1 MAEQLIKKTEEG
13 HSNVMPKS
21 WIEAITDKSTGES
34 LTHILQGFNMYFL
47 SYTGNTEQT
56 RCQVPKILRKK
67 GLWITYVK
75 YDGNV
80 YTEWYN
86 SNNIDDKSWGNS
98 SNWRVGNNELV
109 GDLTISANGNWVI
122 NGNETEFKAIGEK
135 GNTPLIRVANNK
147 LQVSYD
153 TGNTYH
159 NVDDNPVYTQIRTYN
174 NKLQISTD
182 LGANWVDAS
191 DEIAAYF
198 RFNSGQGNNVGNIQI
213 SRNNKDWNDLSGNF
227 VNNLHI
233 SKYIEVGEALPT
245 SGIAEGTIYAKGP
258 TYAESDTS
266 HNNPIYRLWVYAYKG
281 NTLAWQDNGEF
292 TSIAAGVVQETGSN
306 EKAVMSQKATSV
318 ELNKKANAYYVTSQI
333 YSGAKKNFFENIK
346 INQYGTTSH
355 SEGLILMDGY
365 RTIYPSKDITCSCDA
380 ENFNNC
386 IFVIFDEEYNVVLT
400 KSVGANI
407 TISKEDFP
415 NGKFLIASF
424 PINSKSIIVK
434 QGDTIIWEKH
444 EEGTLEKAVL
454 KNTNYIEGETV
465 EICKDFVYE
474 LYRENDK
481 LYVGEKLQHGCFIL
495 KNLIEVEE
503 GTLIWNSGTSERTCL
518 ICLLDKEKNVVNYW
532 YSNRTSISIDSNVKF
547 VLASFIDT
555 DNVSLIQEGRVL
567 FDKSMIGSKTSGLS
581 SMVESLSLSSKEIS
595 NINQL
600 LDVKLFQPKDS
611 SQSETFNVNVNIG
624 SKYIIYIPKKWKYD
638 YLGNGNTS
646 FFEVYDENK
655 SYIKNTALYQK
666 NGAEYFYEFYPL
678 STSISVLLR
687 KDKGETAYFF
697 LIEMTK
703 KTDLCSLINQTFS
716 FMIGSRGQS
725 IDIIESNGGEYA
737 LTRQFQSL
745 SKTFKNKPLIL
756 SWTSDVHHATNEIKS
771 FIDFSKHFSSYV
783 NDMIHTGDTV
793 IDKIYDTNVFEEIEN
808 GNKVINIIGN
818 HDCYDPNHTYG
829 ELDFADGIASYN
841 KILKNNISNW
851 GVIQPTD
858 AESQGYCYFYKDYS
872 ESKIRLICL
881 DCMHWDNNQKT
892 WFENILNTAITN
904 KMAVIAATH
913 YMFTPNPE
921 GIRECGFHSVYG
933 EKYFPMNAQ
942 SLNGEA
948 ESLVHAAIEKG
959 LSFICWIQGHAHCD
973 FFVKSR
979 NYPEQY
985 GITVTRTSSNVGNET
1000 DSLRG
1005 KYKGKDAFNILAV
1018 DTTVGILTIKRIGD
1032 NYDKFLRKRDILVF
1046 DYINHKIIG

>member
-1 MAEQLIKKTEEG
+1 MSIKISDELHAATTKGKIASAKEVYLTGDTE
-13 HSNVMPKS
+13 N
-21 WIEAITDKSTGES
+21 
-34 LTHILQGFNMYFL
+34 LQ
-47 SYTGNTEQT
+47 Q
-56 RCQVPKILRKK
+56 
-67 GLWITYVK
+67 
-75 YDGNV
+75 
-80 YTEWYN
+80 
-86 SNNIDDKSWGNS
+86 
-98 SNWRVGNNELV
+98 
-109 GDLTISANGNWVI
+109 
-122 NGNETEFKAIGEK
+122 IGEK
-135 GNTPLIRVANNK
+135 THQLEDSIKNIAATGGASTAAAVTFDNAASGMTAINAQAAIEELNTKYNA
-147 LQVSYD
+147 QD
-153 TGNTYH
+153 T
-159 NVDDNPVYTQIRTYN
+159 
-174 NKLQISTD
+174 
-182 LGANWVDAS
+182 
-191 DEIAAYF
+191 EIA
-198 RFNSGQGNNVGNIQI
+198 
-213 SRNNKDWNDLSGNF
+213 
-227 VNNLHI
+227 
-233 SKYIEVGEALPT
+233 
-245 SGIAEGTIYAKGP
+245 
-258 TYAESDTS
+258 
-266 HNNPIYRLWVYAYKG
+266 
-281 NTLAWQDNGEF
+281 
-292 TSIAAGVVQETGSN
+292 
-306 EKAVMSQKATSV
+306 
-318 ELNKKANAYYVTSQI
+318 KKANSADVTLQI
-333 YSGAKKNFFENIK
+333 YSGVKKNFFENIK
-346 INQYGTTSH
+346 VNQYGVSSH
-355 SEGLILMDGY
+355 LEGNILMDGY
-365 RTIYPSKDITCSCDA
+365 RTIDPSKDITCSCDA
-380 ENFNNC
+380 ENFSNS
-386 IFVIFDEEYNVVLT
+386 IIVILNEEYKVVWT
-400 KSVGANI
+400 KGVWANI
-407 TISKEDFP
+407 TIIPKEDFP
-415 NGKFLIASF
+415 NGKFLIATF

-454 KNTNYIEGETV
+454 KNTNYIEGETI
-465 EICKDFVYE
+465 EICKDFAYE
-474 LYRENDK
+474 IYRKNDK
-481 LYVGEKLQHGCFIL
+481 YYVVERLSHGCFIL

-503 GTLIWNSGTSERTCL
+503 GTLIWNSGTSERTCM
-518 ICLLDKEKNVVNYW
+518 ICLLDKEKNLVNYW
-532 YSNRTSISIDSNVKF
+532 YSDRTNISIDSNVKF

-555 DNVSLIQEGRVL
+555 DNVSLIQDGRVL
-567 FDKSMIGSKTSGLS
+567 FDKSMIGNKTSGLS
-581 SMVESLSLSSKEIS
+581 SMVESLSLSSKESLKEIS
-595 NINQL
+595 NINHL
-600 LDVKLFQPKDS
+600 LDVKLFQTEVS
-611 SQSETFNVNVNIG
+611 AQNATFNVNVNIG

-638 YLGNGNTS
+638 YLGNGNAA
-646 FFEVYDENK
+646 FFSVYDENNT
-655 SYIKNTALYQK
+655 YIINSALYQK

-678 STSISVLLR
+678 STSINVLIR
-687 KDKGETAYFF
+687 KDKGETPYFF
-697 LIEMTK
+697 LIEMTE

-725 IDIIESNGGEYA
+725 IDTVESNGGEYA
-737 LTRQFQSL
+737 LTRQLQSL
-745 SKTFKNKPLIL
+745 SKTFRNKPLIL
-756 SWTSDVHHATNEIKS
+756 SWTSDAHHATNEIKS
-771 FIDFSKHFSSYV
+771 FIDFSKHFSSYI

-793 IDKIYDTNVFEEIEN
+793 ADKIYDTNVFEEIEN

-829 ELDFADGIASYN
+829 ESDFADGIASYN

-985 GITVTRTSSNVGNET
+985 GITVTRTSNGVAKET

-1005 KYKGKDAFNILAV
+1005 NYKGKDAFNILAV

>member
-1 MAEQLIKKTEEG
+1 MVNRKGLGQANTFRT
-13 HSNVMPKS
+13 NNN
-21 WIEAITDKSTGES
+21 TSTGYGVAYADEVS
-34 LTHILQGFNMYFL
+34 GHRTVANLTALYALNDWQLSASGDNTDSDAIGQLWYVVNADGNGNGCYYQLKDWSKRNEAAGWSEFKGTGASTAAAVTFDNAASGMTAVTAQGAIDELAAKKFDKASILQELGDA
-47 SYTGNTEQT
+47 E
-56 RCQVPKILRKK
+56 
-67 GLWITYVK
+67 
-75 YDGNV
+75 
-80 YTEWYN
+80 
-86 SNNIDDKSWGNS
+86 DK
-98 SNWRVGNNELV
+98 
-109 GDLTISANGNWVI
+109 
-122 NGNETEFKAIGEK
+122 
-135 GNTPLIRVANNK
+135 
-147 LQVSYD
+147 
-153 TGNTYH
+153 
-159 NVDDNPVYTQIRTYN
+159 
-174 NKLQISTD
+174 
-182 LGANWVDAS
+182 
-191 DEIAAYF
+191 
-198 RFNSGQGNNVGNIQI
+198 
-213 SRNNKDWNDLSGNF
+213 
-227 VNNLHI
+227 
-233 SKYIEVGEALPT
+233 
-245 SGIAEGTIYAKGP
+245 
-258 TYAESDTS
+258 
-266 HNNPIYRLWVYAYKG
+266 
-281 NTLAWQDNGEF
+281 
-292 TSIAAGVVQETGSN
+292 
-306 EKAVMSQKATSV
+306 VMSQKATSI
-318 ELNKKANAYYVTSQI
+318 ELNKINKKANTYDVTSQI
-333 YSGAKKNFFENIK
+333 YSGVKKNFFENIM
-346 INQYGTTSH
+346 INQYGVSSH
-355 SEGLILMDGY
+355 SEGNILMDGY
-365 RTIYPSKDITCSCDA
+365 RTIDASKDITCICDA
-380 ENFNNC
+380 ENFNKSL
-386 IFVIFDEEYNVVLT
+386 FVILDENYKVVWT
-400 KSVGANI
+400 KSVSANI
-407 TISKEDFP
+407 TIPKEDFP
-415 NGKFLIASF
+415 NAKFLIASI

-444 EEGTLEKAVL
+444 EEGTLEKTVL

-465 EICKDFVYE
+465 EIFKDFVYT
-474 LYRENDK
+474 LYTKNDK
-481 LYVGEKLQHGCFIL
+481 RYVEERLSRGCFIL

-518 ICLLDKEKNVVNYW
+518 ICLLDKEKNVVNWW
-532 YSNRTSISIDSNVKF
+532 YSDRTNISIDSNVKF

-555 DNVSLIQEGRVL
+555 DNVSLIQNGRVL
-567 FDKSMIGSKTSGLS
+567 FDKSMIGNKTSGLS
-581 SMVESLSLSSKEIS
+581 SMVENLSLSSKESLKEIS
-595 NINQL
+595 NINHL
-600 LDVKLFQPKDS
+600 LDVKLFQTKDS
-611 SQSETFNVNVNIG
+611 SQDETFNVNVNIG

-638 YLGNGNTS
+638 HLGNNNFA
-646 FFEVYDENK
+646 FFSVWDENNT
-655 SYIKNTALYQK
+655 YINKTALYQK
-666 NGAEYFYEFYPL
+666 NGAEYFYELYPL
-678 STSISVLLR
+678 STSINVRIR
-687 KDKGETAYFF
+687 KDKGETPYFF
-697 LIEMTK
+697 LIEMTE

-725 IDIIESNGGEYA
+725 IDTIESNGGEYA

-745 SKTFKNKPLIL
+745 SKTFGNKPLIL
-756 SWTSDVHHATNEIKS
+756 SWTSDVHHATTEIKS

-851 GVIQPTD
+851 GVIQPTN

-959 LSFICWIQGHAHCD
+959 LNFICWIQGHAHCD

-985 GITVTRTSSNVGNET
+985 GINVTRTSNGVAKET

>member
-1 MAEQLIKKTEEG
+1 MATIDEIKQQAEAVKNATQVGENTAMRVGGALAGLAEIAEEQEDNI
-13 HSNVMPKS
+13 
-21 WIEAITDKSTGES
+21 
-34 LTHILQGFNMYFL
+34 
-47 SYTGNTEQT
+47 
-56 RCQVPKILRKK
+56 RKK
-67 GLWITYVK
+67 ADK
-75 YDGNV
+75 A
-80 YTEWYN
+80 YTD
-86 SNNIDDKSWGNS
+86 S
-98 SNWRVGNNELV
+98 
-109 GDLTISANGNWVI
+109 
-122 NGNETEFKAIGEK
+122 
-135 GNTPLIRVANNK
+135 
-147 LQVSYD
+147 
-153 TGNTYH
+153 
-159 NVDDNPVYTQIRTYN
+159 
-174 NKLQISTD
+174 
-182 LGANWVDAS
+182 
-191 DEIAAYF
+191 
-198 RFNSGQGNNVGNIQI
+198 
-213 SRNNKDWNDLSGNF
+213 
-227 VNNLHI
+227 
-233 SKYIEVGEALPT
+233 
-245 SGIAEGTIYAKGP
+245 
-258 TYAESDTS
+258 
-266 HNNPIYRLWVYAYKG
+266 
-281 NTLAWQDNGEF
+281 
-292 TSIAAGVVQETGSN
+292 
-306 EKAVMSQKATSV
+306 
-318 ELNKKANAYYVTSQI
+318 ELNKKANTYDVTSHI
-333 YSGAKKNFFENIK
+333 YSGVKKNFFENIM
-346 INQYGTTSH
+346 INQYGVS
-355 SEGLILMDGY
+355 SYLEGNILMDGY
-365 RTIYPSKDITCSCDA
+365 RTIDPSKDITCSCDA
-380 ENFNNC
+380 ENFNKT
-386 IFVIFDEEYNVVLT
+386 IFVIFDEEYKVVWT
-400 KSVGANI
+400 KSVSANV
-407 TISKEDFP
+407 TIPKEDFP

-434 QGDTIIWEKH
+434 NGDTIIWEKH
-444 EEGTLEKAVL
+444 EEGTLEKTVL

-465 EICKDFVYE
+465 EICKDFIYE
-474 LYRENDK
+474 LYRKNDK
-481 LYVGEKLQHGCFIL
+481 LYPCERLEHGCFIL

-503 GTLIWNSGTSERTCL
+503 GTLIWNSGTSERTCM
-518 ICLLDKEKNVVNYW
+518 ICLLDKEKNVVTYW
-532 YSNRTSISIDSNVKF
+532 YSDITNIHIDSNVKF

-555 DNVSLIQEGRVL
+555 DNVSLIQDDRVL
-567 FDKSMIGSKTSGLS
+567 FDKSMIGNKTSGIS
-581 SMVESLSLSSKEIS
+581 SMVEILSLSSKESLKEIS
-595 NINQL
+595 NINHL

-611 SQSETFNVNVNIG
+611 SKDAIFNVNVNIG

-638 YLGNGNTS
+638 YLGNANIS
-646 FFEVYDENK
+646 FFEVYDETN
-655 SYIKNTALYQK
+655 SYIRNSASYQK
-666 NGAEYFYEFYPL
+666 NGTEYFYEFYPL
-678 STSISVLLR
+678 TASISVLIR
-687 KDKGETAYFF
+687 KDKGETPYFF
-697 LIEMTK
+697 LIEMTE

-737 LTRQFQSL
+737 LTRQFKSL
-745 SKTFKNKPLIL
+745 SKTFGNKPLIL

-771 FIDFSKHFSSYV
+771 FIDFSKHFSSYI

-793 IDKIYDTNVFEEIEN
+793 IDTIYDTNVFEEIEN

-818 HDCYDPNHTYG
+818 HDCYDPNNTYG

-913 YMFTPNPE
+913 YMFTLNPE

-959 LSFICWIQGHAHCD
+959 LNFICWIQGHAHCD

-985 GITVTRTSSNVGNET
+985 GITVTRTSNGVAKET

-1018 DTTVGILTIKRIGD
+1018 DTTVGILTVKRIGD